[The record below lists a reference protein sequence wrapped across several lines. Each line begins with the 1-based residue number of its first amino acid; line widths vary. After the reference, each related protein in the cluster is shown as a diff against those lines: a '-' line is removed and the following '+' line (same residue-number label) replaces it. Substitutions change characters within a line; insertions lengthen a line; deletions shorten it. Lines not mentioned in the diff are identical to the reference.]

1 MTQRVWLASTAAS
14 RCSPT
19 YKIEWN
25 RMIRKGCAHLVDAVI
40 ILLSAG
46 FLHSGFAV
54 ESAYRTL
61 RHDLERQKRDLKQQG
76 QRGEYEDRSERTV
89 GTMRGM
95 LLWRSIKRGEQG

>member
-25 RMIRKGCAHLVDAVI
+25 RMMRKGCAHLVDAVI

-46 FLHSGFAV
+46 FLHSEFTVG
-54 ESAYRTL
+54 SAYRTL
-61 RHDLERQKRDLKQQG
+61 RHDLERQKRDLEQQG
-76 QRGEYEDRSERTV
+76 QRNE
-89 GTMRGM
+89 
-95 LLWRSIKRGEQG
+95 